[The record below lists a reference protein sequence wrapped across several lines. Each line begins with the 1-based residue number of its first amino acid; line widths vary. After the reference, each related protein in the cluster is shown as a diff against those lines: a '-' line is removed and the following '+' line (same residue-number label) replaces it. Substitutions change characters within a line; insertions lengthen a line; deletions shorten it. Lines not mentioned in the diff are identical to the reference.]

1 MAIRSGQSVL
11 ETENTSFISRKRKWS
26 EIEPWLL
33 LDVNRKSYIG
43 CLSFAVADGIV
54 YSPER
59 TEWPSAGHIVLP
71 PSGDRPIG
79 CLGVVLLGSLGL
91 LFVCSFPA
99 TVYRPTVLLFAYQ
112 MLLMMIVSPS
122 YDRKRHLHRLRSVSR
137 KLVPFWDAS
146 TTVGSVNNWLNWSA
160 A

>member
-1 MAIRSGQSVL
+1 MATRSGQNVI

-91 LFVCSFPA
+91 LFMAALCNRGAIIFLPCDFYLLLSSSLWPPYVIGGPLYFCPVVSFF
-99 TVYRPTVLLFAYQ
+99 YLLLSSSIFFFFLA
-112 MLLMMIVSPS
+112 
-122 YDRKRHLHRLRSVSR
+122 
-137 KLVPFWDAS
+137 
-146 TTVGSVNNWLNWSA
+146 
-160 A
+160 